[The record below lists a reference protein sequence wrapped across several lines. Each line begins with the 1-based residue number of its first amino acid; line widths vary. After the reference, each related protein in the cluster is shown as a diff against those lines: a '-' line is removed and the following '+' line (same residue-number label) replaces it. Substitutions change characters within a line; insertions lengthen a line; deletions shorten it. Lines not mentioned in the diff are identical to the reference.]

1 MNNKHIEKQ
10 AKELI
15 ESHLKAIT
23 NMESLEELYPLIDLI
38 EIAQDAAIISA
49 NLVREQFLLAPQI
62 EYWNKIIQAIK
73 DYKYES

>member
-15 ESHLKAIT
+15 EDHLSKLDHKDKRSG
-23 NMESLEELYPLIDLI
+23 NSELHLAK
-38 EIAQDAAIISA
+38 EHSIISA
-49 NLVREQFLLAPQI
+49 NLVRDQFLLAPQI
-62 EYWNKIIQAIK
+62 EYWNKVIQAIK